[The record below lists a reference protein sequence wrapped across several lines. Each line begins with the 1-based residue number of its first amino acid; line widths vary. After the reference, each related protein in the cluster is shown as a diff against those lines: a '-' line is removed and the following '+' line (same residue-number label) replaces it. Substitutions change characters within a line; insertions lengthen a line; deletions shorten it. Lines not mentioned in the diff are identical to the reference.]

1 MHHRTRDT
9 IHKAN
14 KTIPYTFIKE
24 TLNSALLME
33 ELKDI
38 IIESEDITEWMKR
51 CEGYE
56 TIGLLREELITACVN
71 FLCFPLNTG
80 LPLNQVAE
88 HQCRRKLSL
97 LKSSTKK
104 ALWHGCGVNY
114 YA

>member
-1 MHHRTRDT
+1 
-9 IHKAN
+9 
-14 KTIPYTFIKE
+14 
-24 TLNSALLME
+24 ME

-71 FLCFPLNTG
+71 SLCFPLNPG

-104 ALWHGCGVNY
+104 ALWHGCRVNY